1 VVSGRSV
8 VIHGHFYQ
16 PPRDDPWLEKVLP
29 EPSAAPYHDWNERI
43 ERECYRA
50 MVAARRYGPD
60 GRIADIV
67 NALAWISFD
76 YGSTL
81 LEWLERHAPRTYA
94 GMLEADRL
102 SALRLGGHGN
112 AIAQP
117 YHHVILPL
125 ATRRDKTTEVRW
137 GIADFRRRF
146 GREPEGMWLPETAV
160 DEETLDVLAAEGI
173 RFTVLAPHQV
183 GGAPGRGLPGRFR
196 TSGGRSIALF
206 PYDGDLSHG
215 VAFGALLRD
224 AKIWR
229 DQTLARDADLVSLA
243 TDGET
248 YGHHHR
254 FGDVALAWVTG
265 ELAARADVTVENFAS
280 FLARH
285 PAAADVELVA
295 PSAWSC
301 AHGVE
306 RWRSDCGCKMAPEKP
321 SQQAWRTPL
330 RDGLN
335 WLAGEL
341 HAIYEPEANAMF
353 GDAWAARDAY
363 GQIVGRLDRAT
374 APLPLPP
381 RAARAALRAREL
393 LELERN
399 ALRMFTSCGWFFDD
413 IGGIE
418 AVQILRYAARAID
431 LAGPDG
437 RRLETGLLE
446 RLALGRSNDPALG
459 TGAEVYRR
467 LVRQRVPDVSEGAN
481 PAQIKERTLAR
492 AVEAL
497 EFDQSPAAVQAV
509 VDLADRLSAE
519 DPSIQ
524 FDAQTA
530 LFRIRSAAAPAVR
543 AALAPVARRLGFVAD

>member
-1 VVSGRSV
+1 MSGRSA

-16 PPRDDPWLEKVLP
+16 PPRDDPWLEEVLP

-50 MVAARRYGPD
+50 MVAARRYAPN

-67 NALAWISFD
+67 NVLAWISFD
-76 YGSTL
+76 FGSTL
-81 LEWLERHAPRTYA
+81 LEWLERHAPSTYA

-102 SALRLGGHGN
+102 SAARLAGHGN
-112 AIAQP
+112 AIVQP

-137 GIADFRRRF
+137 GMADFRRRF
-146 GREPEGMWLPETAV
+146 GRGPEGMWLPETAV
-160 DEETLDVLAAEGI
+160 DEATLDVLAAEGI

-183 GGAPGRGLPGRFR
+183 RDAPGRGLPGRFR
-196 TSGGRSIALF
+196 TPGGRSIALF

-215 VAFGALLRD
+215 VAFGAFLRD

-229 DQTLARDADLVSLA
+229 DQMLERDADLVSLA

-248 YGHHHR
+248 YGHHHK

-265 ELAARADVTVENFAS
+265 ELAARPDVTVENFAS

-285 PAAADVELVA
+285 PAAAEVRLVA

-306 RWRSDCGCKMAPEKP
+306 RWRSDCGCKMAPEKT

-335 WLAGEL
+335 WLAGEV
-341 HAIYEPEANAMF
+341 HALFEAWGA
-353 GDAWAARDAY
+353 GLWDDPWAARDAY
-363 GQIVGRLDRAT
+363 GEIVGRPDRAT

-381 RAARAALRAREL
+381 RDPGATARAREL

-413 IGGIE
+413 IAGIE
-418 AVQILRYAARAID
+418 AVQILRYAARAVD
-431 LAGPDG
+431 LAGAEGP
-437 RRLETGLLE
+437 RLEAGLLE
-446 RLALGRSNDPALG
+446 RLGAARSNDPAMG
-459 TGAEVYRR
+459 TGADVYRR
-467 LVRQRVPDVSEGAN
+467 LVRVR
-481 PAQIKERTLAR
+481 PAQTPEGMAPALVKERALAR
-492 AVEAL
+492 AVDAL
-497 EFDQSPAAVQAV
+497 ETDPSPAAVEAV
-509 VDLADRLSAE
+509 IELAHRLSA
-519 DPSIQ
+519 DDLTIQ

-530 LFRIRSAAAPAVR
+530 LSGIRARATPAAR
-543 AALAPVARRLGFVAD
+543 AALAPVARALGFAG